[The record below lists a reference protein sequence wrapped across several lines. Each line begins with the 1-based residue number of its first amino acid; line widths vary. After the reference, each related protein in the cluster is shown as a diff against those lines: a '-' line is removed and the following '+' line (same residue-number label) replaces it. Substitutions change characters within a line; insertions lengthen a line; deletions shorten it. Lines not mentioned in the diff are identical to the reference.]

1 MARKNRIA
9 AKQTQ
14 APSVRVIPQQ
24 LQRLR
29 QDAATRKE
37 AINEAEQAYFP
48 FRVKLQQLY
57 LNTMDNLHIAA
68 CIERRKDLTLLR
80 KWEFRNAAGEID
92 KETTD
97 LFCNT
102 INKQTQLKTWFNNYL
117 SYVLDALYFGYSLI
131 NLNDIINDEFPKI
144 ETLKRWNISPDRCTL
159 SSYPYLTTGI
169 DFINDEAY
177 NKFLVWVNTPNNTGI
192 SSCGYGLF
200 YQLSMLEIFLR
211 NLIGYNGDFVE
222 LFAQPFRVGKTNKT
236 EDSEREAFADILR
249 NMGTSGWAMIDEHGE
264 EINFLETSLGGT
276 GWQGYDNFEQRLQAQ
291 CSRFILGHED
301 AISSKAGKLGNDHS
315 ESPAELAMQDKA
327 TKDAAF
333 LLPYV
338 NNVLFDKMRALG
350 FNIPEGTVA
359 CMKNDKEELSIA
371 KTFAM
376 LGKQIKEAGFQMDP
390 QQFTEKTGI
399 KLQEVVQQIPINSPG
414 LPQSMQNRLKNF
426 YKGKQS

>member
-1 MARKNRIA
+1 MNILNRI
-9 AKQTQ
+9 KQAIKGDTVKQ
-14 APSVRVIPQQ
+14 SKKVYTIPHQ

-29 QDAATRKE
+29 QDAETRKL
-37 AINEAEQAYFP
+37 AINEAEQSYFP

-92 KETTD
+92 EQVTSI
-97 LFCNT
+97 FCNT
-102 INKQTQLKTWFNNYL
+102 INKQTQLKVWFNNYI
-117 SYVLDALYFGYSLI
+117 SHVLDAIYFGYSLI
-131 NLNDIINDEFPKI
+131 NLNDVINNEFPKI
-144 ETLKRWNISPDRCTL
+144 EVLKRWNVSPDRRL
-159 SSYPYLTTGI
+159 YSSHIYLTTGI
-169 DFINDEAY
+169 DFMNDEEY
-177 NKFLVWVNTPNNTGI
+177 NKFLIYVDTPNNTGI
-192 SSCGYGLF
+192 SPCGYGLF

-236 EDSEREAFADILR
+236 EDAEREAFADILR

-327 TKDAAF
+327 TKDASF
-333 LLPYV
+333 VLPYI
-338 NNVLFDKMRALG
+338 NDVLFNKMRALG

-359 CMKNDKEELSIA
+359 CMQNDKEQMSIA
-371 KTFAM
+371 KSYTLLA
-376 LGKQIKEAGFQMDP
+376 KDVKAAGFQMDP
-390 QQFTEKTGI
+390 EQFTEKTGI
-399 KLQEVVQQIPINSPG
+399 KLQKASAIPTSI
-414 LPQSMQNRLKNF
+414 QNRLKKF
-426 YKGKQS
+426 YS